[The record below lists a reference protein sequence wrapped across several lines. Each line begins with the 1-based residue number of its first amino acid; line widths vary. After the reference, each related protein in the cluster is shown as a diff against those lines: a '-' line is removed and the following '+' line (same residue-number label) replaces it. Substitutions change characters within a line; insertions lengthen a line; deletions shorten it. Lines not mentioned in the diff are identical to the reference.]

1 MSQPNPGET
10 KNLLA
15 QTFKTLMRE
24 RQFSKITVTDI
35 CDRCRMNRK
44 SFYYH
49 FRDKY
54 DLVNWIFTT
63 EFIDTL
69 DLSGD
74 MDIWQVIRSLCEYF
88 FADKKFYVNALKL
101 EEQNSFRDHLRKFVY
116 DITKDSKFSLSL
128 NDKQCA
134 FFARFFCDAALISI
148 VQWLSYSPDVSP
160 EEYVELLKASIITV
174 SKLMPDEADKR

>member
-15 QTFKTLMRE
+15 QTFKTLMSE

-35 CDRCRMNRK
+35 CDRCHMNRK

-74 MDIWQVIRSLCEYF
+74 IDVWWVIQSMCKYF
-88 FADKKFYVNALKL
+88 FAGKKFYINALKS
-101 EEQNSFRDHLRKFVY
+101 EEQNSFRDHLRNFLY
-116 DITKDSKFSLSL
+116 DLMKESRAVLSL
-128 NDKQCA
+128 TEKQAA

-148 VQWLSYSPDVSP
+148 ERWITCTSDVSP
-160 EEYVELLKASIITV
+160 DEYVELLKCSMITV
-174 SKLMPDEADKR
+174 SKFMPGETHNQ